1 MGIKVA
7 FLDDHKMF
15 LESITQ
21 KLAQQYPEISVELVE
36 TNSNTFLT
44 KLSKVKPN
52 IVVLNLV
59 LTADPVDGN
68 AIASK
73 IKERYPKIK
82 TMMLSGRTDS
92 ASVRAAFRHGVKAFV
107 SKTASIEELATAI
120 NAVHSGERYVSE
132 VLRTITL
139 YEFLEEL
146 TFRSTTLSP
155 DSLSLRE
162 KEIITLIARGFT
174 IQDIAKFLNVQTR
187 TITTHTSNIRRKTG
201 MATDAHLTKFA
212 LKNGWL
218 TLDD

>member
-21 KLAQQYPEISVELVE
+21 KLADQYPNISIELVE
-36 TNSNTFLT
+36 TDSNAFLT
-44 KLSKVKPN
+44 KLSKVKPTV
-52 IVVLNLV
+52 VVLDLV
-59 LTADPVDGN
+59 LTADPIDGN
-68 AIASK
+68 AIAAK
-73 IKERYPKIK
+73 IRNRYPKMN
-82 TMMLSGRTDS
+82 TMILSGRTDS

-107 SKTASIEELATAI
+107 CKTASIEELATAI
-120 NAVHSGERYVSE
+120 KAVHGGEKYVSE

-139 YEFLEEL
+139 YEFLEDL
-146 TFRSTTLSP
+146 SFRSTTQSP
-155 DSLSLRE
+155 DALSLRE

-174 IQDIAKFLNVQTR
+174 LQDIAKFLNIQAR
-187 TITTHTSNIRRKTG
+187 TITTHTSNIRKKTG
-201 MATDAHLTKFA
+201 MATDAQLTKFA